1 MRNAPGSDG
10 KPACGHGLAGIDGE
24 ALCCELTGKGYGMLP
39 VGLVTFGNC
48 LIPFQVSPMCLQ
60 KSERSKDQGDDQA
73 TGKDGPLEPRRPIC
87 GAARCRD
94 VLTLVGSRRG
104 SRVGVAVGQP
114 FLCVAQIRPAEQLT
128 AFRFTRRPVLCADL
142 QPGVFPGPVHISVQR
157 LEQLRET
164 GVEVGV
170 ILKENPVRLRYGIRD
185 WLAVPSRSAQQGDDL
200 LTGALGLGELLSAR
214 AGVQRVG

>member
-1 MRNAPGSDG
+1 MEKRARQQRRAQ
-10 KPACGHGLAGIDGE
+10 ACGHGLAGIDGE

-104 SRVGVAVGQP
+104 SGLRCRTAGRCRVSGDAPDAPWSVVS
-114 FLCVAQIRPAEQLT
+114 
-128 AFRFTRRPVLCADL
+128 TR
-142 QPGVFPGPVHISVQR
+142 
-157 LEQLRET
+157 
-164 GVEVGV
+164 
-170 ILKENPVRLRYGIRD
+170 Y
-185 WLAVPSRSAQQGDDL
+185 DD
-200 LTGALGLGELLSAR
+200 ACP
-214 AGVQRVG
+214 